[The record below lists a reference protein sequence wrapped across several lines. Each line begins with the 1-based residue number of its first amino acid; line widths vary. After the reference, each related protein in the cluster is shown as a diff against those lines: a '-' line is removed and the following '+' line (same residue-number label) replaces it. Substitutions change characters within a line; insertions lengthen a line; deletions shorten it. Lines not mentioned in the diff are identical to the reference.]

1 MQWLLK
7 NKRETE
13 VTYLNKCVS
22 FSAIQHKCRTEH
34 LYYYYVIN
42 KQYYGNNLNYI
53 CCIIQSFNDEK

>member
-1 MQWLLK
+1 MQQLLK

-34 LYYYYVIN
+34 LYYYHVFY
-42 KQYYGNNLNYI
+42 KQYYENSLNSI
-53 CCIIQSFNDEK
+53 GCT